1 MAPGLGPRQPEHGR
15 IGGAG
20 RLWEHGVTMSVE
32 FTDWAAQIL
41 RRSHEAARRFNPDAT
56 VRMFRAGSGPVVRFE
71 LTDRPGDGDER
82 VQGDGFELLVQPG
95 LSGLVDVVEPH
106 DQLVLRPAGS
116 APNPH

>member
-1 MAPGLGPRQPEHGR
+1 MASGVRPRQPEHR
-15 IGGAG
+15 VVVWDDEVAMT
-20 RLWEHGVTMSVE
+20 LE
-32 FTDWAAQIL
+32 FTEWAVQIL

-56 VRMFRAGSGPVVRFE
+56 VRMSHAGTGVRFD
-71 LTDRPGDGDER
+71 LTDRPSDGDEL